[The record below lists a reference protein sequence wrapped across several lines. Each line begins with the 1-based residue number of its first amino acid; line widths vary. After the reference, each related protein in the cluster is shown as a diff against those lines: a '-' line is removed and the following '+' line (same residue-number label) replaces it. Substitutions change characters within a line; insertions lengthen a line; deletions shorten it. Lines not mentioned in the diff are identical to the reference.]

1 MLKRAAVV
9 LLLLLSLPTYSNAF
23 SAKGYALVEQTTG
36 RLIEGQNYDV
46 RLPMA
51 STTKIMTGLLACES
65 GRLDT
70 VFAIPAEALRVEGSS
85 VGLVA
90 GERLTLRE
98 LTYGLLLES
107 GNDAANAIA
116 IILAGSIPAFAEM
129 MNAKARELGLGN
141 THFTNPSG
149 LDNPM
154 HYTTALDLAR
164 LGAAAMKNEEFRR
177 ISSTPR
183 MRIPYD
189 GIKDGRLLIN
199 HNALLRKYSG
209 TIGIKT
215 GYTKRS
221 GRCLVSCAERDGV
234 TLVAVTLNCRD
245 DWNGH
250 MALLDSGFARMKRR
264 RLFSVSPKITAHVVG
279 GTAGSVGCAY
289 RDDLEA
295 VLSEQEMPMVEMKL
309 LMRRFYYAPVTEG
322 QKLGEIEFRLGDI
335 VLGRTDV
342 IATDSVTQEEPDRF
356 KDFWL
361 SIF

>member
-1 MLKRAAVV
+1 LLKRAAVV
-9 LLLLLSLPTYSNAF
+9 LLLLLSLPIEADAF
-23 SAKGYALVEQTTG
+23 TAKGYALVEQTTG
-36 RLIEGQNYDV
+36 RLIEGQNYDM

-65 GRLDT
+65 DRFDE

-116 IILAGSIPAFAEM
+116 LLLAGSIPAFAEM
-129 MNAKARELGLGN
+129 MNAKARELGLHN

-177 ISSTPR
+177 ISSTPQ

-209 TIGIKT
+209 TIGVKT

-234 TLVAVTLNCRD
+234 TLVAATLNCRD

-264 RLFSVSPKITAHVVG
+264 RLFTVSPKITAHVVG
-279 GTAGSVGCAY
+279 GTAGSVDCAY

-295 VLSEQEMPMVEMKL
+295 VLSNEEIPKVEMKL

-342 IATDSVTQEEPDRF
+342 IATGSVAQEEPNRF
-356 KDFWL
+356 KDFLL